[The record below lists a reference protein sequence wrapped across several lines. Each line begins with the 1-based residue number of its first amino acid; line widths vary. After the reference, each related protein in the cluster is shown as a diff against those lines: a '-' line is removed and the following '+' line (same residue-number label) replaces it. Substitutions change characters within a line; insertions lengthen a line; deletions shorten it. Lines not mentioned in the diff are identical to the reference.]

1 MNNVIISTHGLK
13 KYYFVGESTVKALD
27 GVDMTVNKG
36 ESVCIAGRSGSGK
49 STMLNM
55 LAGLELPTSGTV
67 QVASKR
73 LESMNEKARIRF
85 RRDDIGFVFQSFN
98 LLGKLTA
105 LENVKLPLS
114 YAGVRLKEADAR
126 ARKQL
131 ALVGLEGREHHLP
144 NQLSGGQQQRVAIAR
159 ALVCEPEIIL
169 ADEPTGALDSKSAR
183 QLLESLAH
191 LNERGSTILMVTHDS
206 FSASYC
212 NRIVFIKDGG
222 LYGELRRNGTERSA
236 FYRRIVDVVSSMGG
250 AGEDDAADEVTRH
263 AC

>member
-85 RRDDIGFVFQSFN
+85 RRDDIGFVFQSYN
-98 LLGKLTA
+98 LMPQYSA
-105 LENVKLPLS
+105 LENVALPL
-114 YAGVRLKEADAR
+114 AIRGAPLKLRNEIAEAMLVRVGLKEHI
-126 ARKQL
+126 
-131 ALVGLEGREHHLP
+131 HHKP
-144 NQLSGGQQQRVAIAR
+144 GELSGGQQQRVGIAR
-159 ALVCEPEIIL
+159 AIITRPPIVL
-169 ADEPTGALDSKSAR
+169 ADEPTGNLDTGTSEETME
-183 QLLESLAH
+183 LLTGLFR
-191 LNERGSTILMVTHDS
+191 ERGTTFILVSHAPGMRKYTDRTNT
-206 FSASYC
+206 FSDG
-212 NRIVFIKDGG
+212 RIS
-222 LYGELRRNGTERSA
+222 N
-236 FYRRIVDVVSSMGG
+236 
-250 AGEDDAADEVTRH
+250 TR
-263 AC
+263 AEE

>member
-85 RRDDIGFVFQSFN
+85 RRDDIGFVFQSYN
-98 LLGKLTA
+98 LMPQYSA
-105 LENVKLPLS
+105 LENVALPL
-114 YAGVRLKEADAR
+114 AIRGAPLKLRNEIAEAMLVRVGLKEHI
-126 ARKQL
+126 
-131 ALVGLEGREHHLP
+131 HHKP
-144 NQLSGGQQQRVAIAR
+144 GELSGGQQQRVGIAR
-159 ALVCEPEIIL
+159 AIITRPPIVL
-169 ADEPTGALDSKSAR
+169 ADEPTGNLDTATGEMVLTLFQKLFR
-183 QLLESLAH
+183 Q
-191 LNERGSTILMVTHDS
+191 
-206 FSASYC
+206 
-212 NRIVFIKDGG
+212 
-222 LYGELRRNGTERSA
+222 NGTTLMIVSHDDDMPSPLFPSA
-236 FYRRIVDVVSSMGG
+236 GY
-250 AGEDDAADEVTRH
+250 
-263 AC
+263 

>member
-85 RRDDIGFVFQSFN
+85 RRDDIGFVFQSYN
-98 LLGKLTA
+98 LMPQYTA
-105 LENVKLPLS
+105 LENVALPL
-114 YAGVRLKEADAR
+114 AIRGATLKLRNEIAEAMLVRVGLKEHI
-126 ARKQL
+126 
-131 ALVGLEGREHHLP
+131 HHKP
-144 NQLSGGQQQRVAIAR
+144 GELSGGQQQRVGIAR
-159 ALVCEPEIIL
+159 AIITRPPIVL
-169 ADEPTGALDSKSAR
+169 ADEPTGNLDTGTSEETME
-183 QLLESLAH
+183 LLTGLFR
-191 LNERGSTILMVTHDS
+191 ERGTTFILVSHDPGMRKYTDRTIT
-206 FSASYC
+206 FSDG
-212 NRIVFIKDGG
+212 RISNT
-222 LYGELRRNGTERSA
+222 LAEE
-236 FYRRIVDVVSSMGG
+236 
-250 AGEDDAADEVTRH
+250 
-263 AC
+263 

>member
-85 RRDDIGFVFQSFN
+85 RRDDIGFVFQSYN
-98 LLGKLTA
+98 LMPQYSA
-105 LENVKLPLS
+105 LENVALPL
-114 YAGVRLKEADAR
+114 AIRGAPLKLRNEIAEAMLVRVGLKEH
-126 ARKQL
+126 
-131 ALVGLEGREHHLP
+131 VHHKP
-144 NQLSGGQQQRVAIAR
+144 GELSGGQQQRVGIAR
-159 ALVCEPEIIL
+159 AIITRPPIVL
-169 ADEPTGALDSKSAR
+169 ADEPTGNLDTGTSEETME
-183 QLLESLAH
+183 LLTGLFR
-191 LNERGSTILMVTHDS
+191 ERGTTFILVSHDPGMRKYTDRTIT
-206 FSASYC
+206 FSDG
-212 NRIVFIKDGG
+212 RISNTIA
-222 LYGELRRNGTERSA
+222 EE
-236 FYRRIVDVVSSMGG
+236 
-250 AGEDDAADEVTRH
+250 
-263 AC
+263 